1 MFWHER
7 GYSLKTM
14 NQPTI
19 NLSDTQHHSKHMQQ
33 ILNDVALHAREDI
46 EKIEDPRLKALL
58 ENTAEVVLA
67 LKTTFQHFSDKSE
80 NAWKGSNN

>member
-1 MFWHER
+1 
-7 GYSLKTM
+7 
-14 NQPTI
+14 
-19 NLSDTQHHSKHMQQ
+19 MQQ